1 MKQIDASEIEK
12 IITELDTLLI
22 DGFNRFQ
29 VLTKD
34 YHDRA
39 PKPNFNLE
47 EYTEEKLANINE
59 WYPLVYKILN
69 DNFQLKHHLFHFVK
83 PKVPAGLGI
92 VGLPDQIGNLSIR
105 LEHYL
110 YALEDIILRLEE
122 LKNLA
127 IRQEIA
133 EKESQA
139 DVLYK
144 ITYSEYTRL
153 IKINNIVL
161 GKPDF
166 GSENDICFNY
176 LYLNPN
182 RPIPIQELEKAN
194 DKTLKKRLSDI
205 VRDLGFTGK
214 FKTVFFPVIEKNK
227 IMFTN
232 PITKPFAQKHDL
244 PALDFSKIGR
254 QMEIKVDKGR
264 NNEK

>member
-1 MKQIDASEIEK
+1 MKIDNTDAISQLIQ
-12 IITELDTLLI
+12 ELDTFLYEGYLLKTHKI
-22 DGFNRFQ
+22 DEWNIKSKQEGN
-29 VLTKD
+29 
-34 YHDRA
+34 
-39 PKPNFNLE
+39 KPD
-47 EYTEEKLANINE
+47 INE
-59 WYPLVYKILN
+59 YKLDFEKQINAWLN
-69 DNFQLKHHLFHFVK
+69 EVATVLFNQFKEKHPYFHFVH
-83 PKVPAGLGI
+83 PKSDALTSGHPLGDLASAL
-92 VGLPDQIGNLSIR
+92 GRHLF
-105 LEHYL
+105 
-110 YALEDIILRLEE
+110 ALEDIIIRLEE
-122 LKNLA
+122 RRNLA

-139 DVLYK
+139 DVLYV

-182 RPIPIQELEKAN
+182 RPVPIQELEKAN
-194 DKTLKKRLSDI
+194 DKALKKRLSDI

-232 PITKPFAQKHDL
+232 PITKQFAQKHDL